1 MRVADTPVTD
11 LLAAASRGE
20 AGAVDQ
26 LLPLLYQELRALA
39 RNRLARERGDHT
51 LTPTAL
57 VHEAY
62 LRLVGGSLPA
72 LRDRN
77 HFLAIA
83 AIAMR
88 RVLVDHA
95 RGLARD
101 KRGGGLARVSLADG
115 VGTAAVEPAQLLE
128 LDLALTRLASMDP
141 DMARVVELRWFGGL
155 EVEEVA
161 SVLDLSPRTIARRWT
176 QARAWLSRE
185 LAT

>member
-1 MRVADTPVTD
+1 MRVADTPVTE

-20 AGAVDQ
+20 AGAVDH

-39 RNRLARERGDHT
+39 RSRLARERGDHT

-62 LRLVGGSLPA
+62 LRLVGGQLPA

-101 KRGGGLARVSLADG
+101 KRGGDLTRVSLGEGAG
-115 VGTAAVEPAQLLE
+115 AALDPPQLLE
-128 LDLALTRLASMDP
+128 LDLALTRLAAQDA

-161 SVLDLSPRTIARRWT
+161 AVLALSPRTVARRWT

-185 LAT
+185 LG

>member
-20 AGAVDQ
+20 SGAVDQ

-39 RNRLARERGDHT
+39 RGRLARERGDHT

-101 KRGGGLARVSLADG
+101 KRGGGLARVSLG
-115 VGTAAVEPAQLLE
+115 EGMGAAEPPQLLE
-128 LDLALTRLASMDP
+128 LDLALTRLARLDP

-161 SVLDLSPRTIARRWT
+161 SVLELSPRTIARRWT

-185 LAT
+185 LAA